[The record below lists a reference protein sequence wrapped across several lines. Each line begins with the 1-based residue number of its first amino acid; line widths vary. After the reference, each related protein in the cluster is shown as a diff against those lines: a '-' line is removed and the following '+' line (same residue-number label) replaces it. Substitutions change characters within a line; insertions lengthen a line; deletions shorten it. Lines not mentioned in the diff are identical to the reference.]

1 MDALTL
7 LEERQS
13 IRSFDTSKVIKDA
26 DLEKL
31 LKAAV
36 LAPTGRN
43 SQNLYFVLLKDQEK
57 KKRILSSL
65 GIERNFYDAP
75 YVLFTFA
82 KKEDHLD
89 ELNVGAAL
97 ENVYLEATDLGISAC
112 WIHSVCPALQSEK
125 GKEVLKEE
133 LGLEGE
139 ILPFDC
145 MALGYRKGER
155 PARSE
160 KVSHESKIL

>member
-1 MDALTL
+1 MDELTL

-31 LKAAV
+31 LKAAI

-75 YVLFTFA
+75 YLLFTFA

-97 ENVYLEATDLGISAC
+97 ENV
-112 WIHSVCPALQSEK
+112 
-125 GKEVLKEE
+125 
-133 LGLEGE
+133 
-139 ILPFDC
+139 
-145 MALGYRKGER
+145 
-155 PARSE
+155 
-160 KVSHESKIL
+160 